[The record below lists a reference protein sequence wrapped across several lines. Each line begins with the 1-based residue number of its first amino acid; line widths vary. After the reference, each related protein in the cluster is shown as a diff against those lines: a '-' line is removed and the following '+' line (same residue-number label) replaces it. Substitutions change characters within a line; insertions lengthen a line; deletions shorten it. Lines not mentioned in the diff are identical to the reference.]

1 MEAQTIFAATKVAA
15 NLGMTVRI
23 RYDERAGLCGEST
36 KENEMNQKTQA
47 DSSAPI
53 GCSGVTDIPA
63 VSRNVQWTPAIAI
76 LMDELKDW
84 RAGVEWLK
92 ERKLDFRCE
101 MASVKALE
109 RAIRRITAGDTKSS
123 SAGDR

>member
-1 MEAQTIFAATKVAA
+1 MSGHIGTGNCDKHGHYVST
-15 NLGMTVRI
+15 LGCPRCLAKGPL
-23 RYDERAGLCGEST
+23 DGSPLESVVQGRT
-36 KENEMNQKTQA
+36 ESPVPEN
-47 DSSAPI
+47 
-53 GCSGVTDIPA
+53 PA
-63 VSRNVQWTPAIAI
+63 VQGTPAIAI

-123 SAGDR
+123 SAGVP